1 MDNSID
7 KSKIKPIPSVLGGG
21 CIIACACVGAGML
34 GLPSAGAGVW
44 FIGSMI
50 VLVITMLVMI
60 TSGCLLLE
68 ALQSYPYK
76 SSFSTL
82 TKDLLG
88 KKVQVVTNLTVYFVG
103 AILLYAYITSSG
115 LIIQGYTSLNAK
127 FASILFV
134 LCFSIPI
141 WHSTRVVDRV
151 SIILLTFM
159 VLSFT
164 FSMTGLSANLDA
176 RVLFA
181 LDDKDLSITDS
192 RYVFAFIPVALASF
206 GYQHSVSSMRDYYLD
221 VRKTR
226 NALVLGVVLAFV
238 FYTIWLFAIFGNI
251 PRDSFTSVL
260 AQGGNIDALLN
271 NVRETLS
278 DKHWLANVLS
288 AFSAAAILS
297 SFIAVGLGLFD
308 FLADA
313 FQFDASTTKG
323 RNQTW
328 AVTFLPPLICSLLLP
343 FGFLTAIGFA
353 ASAAAFW
360 ACIIPAILVKKFR
373 NECAATQKD
382 NMTLYRVP
390 GNDWTLVSVAL
401 FGVVTIIVHLLNTFS
416 LLPVF
421 GQE

>member
-1 MDNSID
+1 
-7 KSKIKPIPSVLGGG
+7 
-21 CIIACACVGAGML
+21 
-34 GLPSAGAGVW
+34 
-44 FIGSMI
+44 
-50 VLVITMLVMI
+50 
-60 TSGCLLLE
+60 
-68 ALQSYPYK
+68 
-76 SSFSTL
+76 
-82 TKDLLG
+82 
-88 KKVQVVTNLTVYFVG
+88 
-103 AILLYAYITSSG
+103 
-115 LIIQGYTSLNAK
+115 
-127 FASILFV
+127 
-134 LCFSIPI
+134 
-141 WHSTRVVDRV
+141 
-151 SIILLTFM
+151 M

-164 FSMTGLSANLDA
+164 FSITGLATNLDA

-181 LDDKDLSITDS
+181 LDGKGLSITDS

-221 VRKTR
+221 VRKAR

-251 PRDSFTSVL
+251 PRDNFTSVL

-313 FQFDASTTKG
+313 FQFDASTKG
-323 RNQTW
+323 RSQTW

-373 NECAATQKD
+373 NERATTD
-382 NMTLYRVP
+382 TTLYRVP
-390 GNDWTLVSVAL
+390 GNDWTLISVAL
-401 FGVVTIIVHLLNTFS
+401 FGVVTIIVHLLNAFS